1 MEPFVKEVGGWAAA
15 QFDACTRCG
24 ICAVACPF
32 YDATGNPEYT
42 PIWKLDLLRR
52 AYEQESTFV
61 GKLKV
66 ALHLEKRITDAD
78 LQHWR
83 DLNFTACSTCNRCS
97 MTCPMGIAIGPLL
110 HELRDRLAEA
120 GALPENLVRMQQ
132 TVARD
137 NNVFG
142 FPPDERAGWVEYMA
156 DAPDDLYMRPQAEV
170 VYFVGCVS
178 SFSPRAQ
185 RIAESMVHI
194 LDSGGVN
201 FTILG
206 GAEVCCGFPLRAAGM
221 RQKADDLIAR
231 NVEAVKAS
239 KAHTV
244 VFTCPAC
251 RLMWAEEYRERL
263 PGVRMLHATE
273 LLVDLIAAG
282 QFKPGKFESTVTYHD
297 PCDLARTGGVYEA
310 PRQVLA
316 GIPGITLLE
325 VAERRGSGLCC
336 GGGGDVEM
344 VSPQTVRQV
353 GHRTAQ
359 KLSAPGAETLATA
372 CPQCMR
378 VLEEAM
384 KQVKPDMKVLDITE
398 ILARSAGL

>member
-1 MEPFVKEVGGWAAA
+1 
-15 QFDACTRCG
+15 
-24 ICAVACPF
+24 
-32 YDATGNPEYT
+32 
-42 PIWKLDLLRR
+42 
-52 AYEQESTFV
+52 
-61 GKLKV
+61 
-66 ALHLEKRITDAD
+66 
-78 LQHWR
+78 
-83 DLNFTACSTCNRCS
+83 
-97 MTCPMGIAIGPLL
+97 
-110 HELRDRLAEA
+110 
-120 GALPENLVRMQQ
+120 
-132 TVARD
+132 
-137 NNVFG
+137 
-142 FPPDERAGWVEYMA
+142 
-156 DAPDDLYMRPQAEV
+156 
-170 VYFVGCVS
+170 
-178 SFSPRAQ
+178 
-185 RIAESMVHI
+185 
-194 LDSGGVN
+194 
-201 FTILG
+201 
-206 GAEVCCGFPLRAAGM
+206 M

-239 KAHTV
+239 TAHAV

-251 RLMWAEEYRERL
+251 RLMWVEEYRERL

-316 GIPGITLLE
+316 SIPGIKLLE
-325 VAERRGSGLCC
+325 VDERRGSGLCC

-353 GHRTAQ
+353 GHRTAK

-398 ILARSAGL
+398 ILARSAEL